1 MEPGGPLTI
10 ELSWPA
16 KELSPNARV
25 HHMALHRFK
34 KAAKT
39 EAHWATRIARP
50 MAWGHDGP
58 FGVHII
64 AYPPDNR
71 ARDADNL
78 IASLKAHL
86 DGIAGSLEVNDRL
99 FEAPTLQW
107 AEPAKRARIEITLT
121 PRDGA

>member
-1 MEPGGPLTI
+1 MSGGPLTI

-58 FGVHII
+58 FGIHIT

-86 DGIAGSLEVNDRL
+86 DGIAGSLEVNDKL

-107 AEPAKRARIEITLT
+107 AEASSRGRIEITLT
-121 PRDGA
+121 PRGA